1 MAEFVL
7 KLPERNYRKYDLY
20 KQTADINKC
29 EYIMIHT
36 SFNNNK
42 GYSLYVICMSTYF
55 MVIVS
60 IFIHYSKNMSSE
72 LKHSLSSLS
81 PSDDELKPSIS
92 MTGSFTLF
100 ERVDDLFLTGRQC
113 PSTSIQLC
121 STGDGWL
128 YTNGRWVVTYLRV

>member
-1 MAEFVL
+1 
-7 KLPERNYRKYDLY
+7 
-20 KQTADINKC
+20 
-29 EYIMIHT
+29 
-36 SFNNNK
+36 
-42 GYSLYVICMSTYF
+42 

-100 ERVDDLFLTGRQC
+100 ERVDDLFLTG
-113 PSTSIQLC
+113 
-121 STGDGWL
+121 
-128 YTNGRWVVTYLRV
+128 